1 MELLELPALK
11 EYKEFLVQPVQL
23 VHLEQ
28 MDWMEQLE
36 PPALKEYKEFL
47 V

>member
-1 MELLELPALK
+1 MEPLDLQALK

-28 MDWMEQLE
+28 TD
-36 PPALKEYKEFL
+36 
-47 V
+47 